1 MSYDLILSTFRVFFN
16 LWRVM
21 WRFVTP
27 VLMLMILVATWIGY
41 KPMTYDTYTYPTWA
55 NALGW
60 FISFVS
66 VSAIPI
72 VAVVKVVTTQ
82 GTIGEVELLHSALSL
97 RALKFEVNLIVL
109 ISLFCDHE
117 AFDVVSLF

>member
-1 MSYDLILSTFRVFFN
+1 MSYDLNLSTFRVFFN
-16 LWRVM
+16 VWRVM

-72 VAVVKVVTTQ
+72 VAVVKVVTTK
-82 GTIGEVELLHSALSL
+82 GTIGEVYAVITIL
-97 RALKFEVNLIVL
+97 FE
-109 ISLFCDHE
+109 SQGT
-117 AFDVVSLF
+117 